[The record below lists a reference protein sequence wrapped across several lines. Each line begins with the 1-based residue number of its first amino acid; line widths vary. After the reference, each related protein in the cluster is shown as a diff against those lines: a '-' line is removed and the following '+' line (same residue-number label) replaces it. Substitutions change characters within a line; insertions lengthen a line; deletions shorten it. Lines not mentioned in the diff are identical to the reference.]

1 MVDIYGTNI
10 FKNNEPIK
18 LNIDCCRIID
28 EFGFSYYMED
38 YGEKIFLEE
47 KQKIMLFEK

>member
-10 FKNNEPIK
+10 FKKNEPIK

-28 EFGFSYYMED
+28 EFGFSYYMEELWRKNILRRKAKN
-38 YGEKIFLEE
+38 YAI
-47 KQKIMLFEK
+47 